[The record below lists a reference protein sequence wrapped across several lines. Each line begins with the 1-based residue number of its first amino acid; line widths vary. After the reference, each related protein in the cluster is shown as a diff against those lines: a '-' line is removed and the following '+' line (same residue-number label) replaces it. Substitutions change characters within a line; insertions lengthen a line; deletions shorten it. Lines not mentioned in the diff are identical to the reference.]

1 MNTVYLHGELG
12 EVFGSEYRL
21 AVRSVREVFVALGTQ
36 LDGFE
41 DMVREGAFRIVRT
54 RNGDETEVDDTLL
67 DLGMSE
73 TRVDVYPAMAGAKS
87 GLGKIVLGIAIVGLA
102 VVAAPAAIGAIG
114 AGGASFGAAMGAGI
128 GFLGIT
134 YGGIAAFGVMMALGG
149 VAMMFAPSPKGMSS
163 EQADQKSSF
172 IISAPVNSQ
181 AQGGPIPLIYGFVLT
196 GSIVGSSELTI
207 DQMLQ
212 SGTSYDVDNVYEQ
225 YGFPSYPNA
234 YEVLQ

>member
-1 MNTVYLHGELG
+1 MNVVYLHGELG

-54 RNGDETEVDDTLL
+54 RNGDETEVDATLL

-102 VVAAPAAIGAIG
+102 VVTAGAAAAPGAALLGT
-114 AGGASFGAAMGAGI
+114 GGAMGAGI

-172 IISAPVNSQ
+172 IISSPQNTQ
-181 AQGGPIPLIYGFVLT
+181 AQGGPIPLIYGYVLT

-212 SGTSYDVDNVYEQ
+212 SGTSYDVDNVYNQ
-225 YGFPSYPNA
+225 YGFPSYPYAN
-234 YEVLQ
+234 EVLQ